1 MVYNRSEGAEF
12 MNKKQVYLKDV
23 NELEDLNRFKVLLIF
38 DGSFPLTLPFDFIQ
52 FYDFENQ
59 PLQKGRQIFLDN
71 SCEVI
76 VAVGGGTAID
86 LAKDIKKEVG
96 LDTLLVA
103 VPTTAG
109 SGSESTRF
117 TDLSDDEELLPDYVV
132 LQPSFLKSLPLS
144 IKQDSWLTALSQA
157 IDSLLS
163 NHRNPESEQLAKAS
177 ISSLVKIRNRY
188 FKNSE
193 SSYGEMLLAANQAG
207 QKLINYTYDRA
218 LGGQGKSREEAK
230 KLMGYDTGGYTGAWG
245 DAVGKLALLHEK
257 EIVLNKDDT
266 ANFLKTVEI
275 VRQISDMID
284 LNAMTSAGGLNSLF
298 AATSSNLTNTLQQE
312 VTIHAEFPNA
322 TDKDQIT
329 EAFSDLI
336 NLASQYAN
344 RKL

>member
-1 MVYNRSEGAEF
+1 

-96 LDTLLVA
+96 FDTLLVA

-157 IDSLLS
+157 IASLLS
-163 NHRNPESEQLAKAS
+163 NHRNTESEQLAKAS

-207 QKLINYTYDRA
+207 RAINITGLPQIHELPVRYGHASMLCLIETMKQVEQLDELVNI
-218 LGGQGKSREEAK
+218 LGFEQNESVIDFLEGLLEEFGLIK
-230 KLMGYDTGGYTGAWG
+230 PVLGYN
-245 DAVGKLALLHEK
+245 V
-257 EIVLNKDDT
+257 
-266 ANFLKTVEI
+266 
-275 VRQISDMID
+275 
-284 LNAMTSAGGLNSLF
+284 
-298 AATSSNLTNTLQQE
+298 
-312 VTIHAEFPNA
+312 
-322 TDKDQIT
+322 
-329 EAFSDLI
+329 
-336 NLASQYAN
+336 
-344 RKL
+344 